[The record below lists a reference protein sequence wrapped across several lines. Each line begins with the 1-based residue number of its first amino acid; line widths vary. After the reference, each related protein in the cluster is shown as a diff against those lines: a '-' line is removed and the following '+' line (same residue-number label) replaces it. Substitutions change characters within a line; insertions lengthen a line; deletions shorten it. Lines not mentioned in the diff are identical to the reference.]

1 MWTEPSAFGQTVDEL
16 IQVQAMT
23 ARIACEQMTGATLML
38 LCASVERASLLPTRP
53 GWGPKAAAHAELF
66 RLLANVADDAFA
78 DSERGGAVRHVRDLM
93 LAVGPAANGMIIS
106 SRHRLLVH
114 LRAGDADG
122 ASLETENHLRVL
134 CYMGRLV
141 LRPSSPDERHE
152 G

>member
-1 MWTEPSAFGQTVDEL
+1 VWTEPSAFGQSVDEL

-23 ARIACEQMTGATLML
+23 ARIACEQMTGTALML
-38 LCASVERASLLPTRP
+38 LRASVERASRLPTRP
-53 GWGPKAAAHAELF
+53 GWGPNAAAHAEIF
-66 RLLANVADDAFA
+66 RLLADVAHDAVA
-78 DSERGGAVRHVRDLM
+78 DSERGGAVRQMRDLM

-122 ASLETENHLRVL
+122 ASLEMENHLRVL
-134 CYMGRLV
+134 YYMGRLV
-141 LRPSSPDERHE
+141 LRPSPPDERHE